1 MATPLE
7 IIGWVFIGIIALAVL
22 IGVVMG
28 LVNIGDARRYL
39 KIRRM

>member
-1 MATPLE
+1 ME
-7 IIGWVFIGIIALAVL
+7 IVGWVFIGIIALIAF

-28 LVNIGDARRYL
+28 IRSLPDARRYL